1 MVSERPTPS
10 SSSISSNVPA
20 ADASSPAAAHS
31 SSSSSSS
38 SSSNNAYFSSYG
50 DPRVHALMLGDK
62 PRVAAYASAMASLS
76 DLIRGKVVL
85 DVGAGSGVL
94 SFFAAAAGAA
104 AVLAVEACSAAAA
117 LLQQQVRHNEGAGLV
132 RPGVISVFC
141 CTVEELPRH
150 PNFRQEYLKGVDV
163 IVSEW
168 MGFYLLHESMLQSVL
183 HARDTFLKPVSGLLL
198 PCRARLLM
206 SLCCCGQVYADHHGF
221 LENYCGF
228 SFVPLQQQL
237 HQQRETNPLVLQ
249 LGPECCCCSPA
260 AVAADLDLYTITPQ
274 QLQRLQNQ
282 VTLRVHRRATVYA
295 FAFWFDVTFPGHPQ
309 MPAAEAA
316 AAASPAD
323 LSAAAVPPSPVAAG
337 AAPFPAFAGPPRPG
351 PTPAAAARLAAAEAA
366 VRDAPPETG
375 SSRCVTIEHAAAAAN
390 GAAAAAAAGLPVEA
404 PAAVAPG
411 SRKEVILDTSPF
423 AAPTHWHQLLLLLQ
437 QPLDAPEGLELT
449 VEVSLDKDST
459 NPRCYR
465 VSVDVV
471 DAQTTPEDDGE

>member
-1 MVSERPTPS
+1 MVSERPTR
-10 SSSISSNVPA
+10 
-20 ADASSPAAAHS
+20 S
-31 SSSSSSS
+31 SSSSGNAPAGDAADATPAAAAQNSSNGSSSGS
-38 SSSNNAYFSSYG
+38 SSSNAYFASYG
-50 DPRVHALMLGDK
+50 DPRVHALMLADK
-62 PRVAAYASAMASLS
+62 PRVAAYASAMGSLS

-141 CTVEELPRH
+141 CSVEELPRH
-150 PNFRQEYLKGVDV
+150 PSFRQEYLKGVDV

-206 SLCCCGQVYADHHGF
+206 SLCCCGQVYADHYGF

-228 SFVPLQQQL
+228 SFVPLQRQL

-274 QLQRLQNQ
+274 QVQRIQNQ

-309 MPAAEAA
+309 TPPAEAA
-316 AAASPAD
+316 AAAPAE
-323 LSAAAVPPSPVAAG
+323 LSAAAPPAPVAA
-337 AAPFPAFAGPPRPG
+337 ASAFPGFAGPPRPG
-351 PTPAAAARLAAAEAA
+351 PTPAAAARLAAAEAC
-366 VRDAPPETG
+366 VREAPGEAS
-375 SSRCVTIEHAAAAAN
+375 SSRCVTIERAAAAAN
-390 GAAAAAAAGLPVEA
+390 AAAAAAASGLPVEA
-404 PAAVAPG
+404 SAAVAAG
-411 SRKEVILDTSPF
+411 SRKQVTLDTSPF

-437 QPLDAPEGLELT
+437 HPLDAPEGLELT
-449 VEVSLDKDST
+449 VEVSLDKDIT

-471 DAQTTPEDDGE
+471 DAQTTPENDGE

>member
-1 MVSERPTPS
+1 MVSERPT
-10 SSSISSNVPA
+10 
-20 ADASSPAAAHS
+20 S
-31 SSSSSSS
+31 SSSSNSNALAGGAADVILPAVGHSSS
-38 SSSNNAYFSSYG
+38 GSSSNNAYFSSYG

-104 AVLAVEACSAAAA
+104 TVLAVEACSAAAE

-132 RPGVISVFC
+132 RPGVISVFSC
-141 CTVEELPRH
+141 SVEELPRH
-150 PNFRQEYLKGVDV
+150 PSFRQEYLKGVDV

-183 HARDTFLKPVSGLLL
+183 HARDTFLKPISGLLL

-237 HQQRETNPLVLQ
+237 QQQRETNPLVLQ
-249 LGPECCCCSPA
+249 LGPDCCCCSPA
-260 AVAADLDLYTITPQ
+260 AVAADLDLYTVTPQ
-274 QLQRLQNQ
+274 QLQRIQNQ
-282 VTLRVHRRATVYA
+282 VTLRVHHRATVYA

-309 MPAAEAA
+309 TPPAEAA
-316 AAASPAD
+316 AAAAPDGLSPA
-323 LSAAAVPPSPVAAG
+323 AAAAA
-337 AAPFPAFAGPPRPG
+337 AAAFPAFAGPPRPR

-366 VRDAPPETG
+366 VRGAPGDTG
-375 SSRCVTIEHAAAAAN
+375 SSSRVTIEHAAAAAN
-390 GAAAAAAAGLPVEA
+390 GAAAAAAACLPVE
-404 PAAVAPG
+404 PTAAVAPC
-411 SRKEVILDTSPF
+411 SRREVTLDTSPF

-449 VEVSLDKDST
+449 VEVSLDKDTT
-459 NPRCYR
+459 NPRCYK
-465 VSVDVV
+465 VSVDVL

>member
-1 MVSERPTPS
+1 MVSERT
-10 SSSISSNVPA
+10 I
-20 ADASSPAAAHS
+20 
-31 SSSSSSS
+31 SSSS
-38 SSSNNAYFSSYG
+38 SSSNAPAGGAADVTPPAAAHISSSISSSSSSNAYFSSYG

-132 RPGVISVFC
+132 RPGIISVFSC
-141 CTVEELPRH
+141 SVEELPRH
-150 PNFRQEYLKGVDV
+150 PSFKQDYLKGVDI

-221 LENYCGF
+221 LGNYCGF

-249 LGPECCCCSPA
+249 LGPDCCCCSPA

-274 QLQRLQNQ
+274 QLQRIQNQ

-316 AAASPAD
+316 AASPAD
-323 LSAAAVPPSPVAAG
+323 VSAAVPSLAPAA
-337 AAPFPAFAGPPRPG
+337 AAFPAFAGPPRPG
-351 PTPAAAARLAAAEAA
+351 PTPAAAGRLAAAEAS
-366 VRDAPPETG
+366 VRDAPAETG

-471 DAQTTPEDDGE
+471 DAQTTPVDDGE